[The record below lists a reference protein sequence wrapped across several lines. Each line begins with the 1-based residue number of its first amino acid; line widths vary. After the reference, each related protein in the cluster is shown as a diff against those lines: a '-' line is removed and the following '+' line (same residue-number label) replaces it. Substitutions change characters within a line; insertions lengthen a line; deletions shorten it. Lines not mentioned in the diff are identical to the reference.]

1 MRYHYEK
8 PSIYLSMYGTTYN
21 CSHPIY
27 NECTLF
33 QIGEKGL
40 AVIQQ
45 RFDPDTKATW
55 WSWIDPWLTDD
66 IYLHPGFKA
75 FFDMKLVKVNRNEV
89 LKERSLYKKSNN
101 LLLLEQ
107 FIESGMGCAK
117 VEGYTHNS
125 PTSCAAALSRS
136 IKNYNLHGIMCIQ
149 RKNNVYLIR
158 IEDEKED

>member
-75 FFDMKLVKVNRNEV
+75 FFDIRSGTCKDGLYPTVTIRQIMWALKMKPL
-89 LKERSLYKKSNN
+89 ERKRWETVFDS
-101 LLLLEQ
+101 
-107 FIESGMGCAK
+107 
-117 VEGYTHNS
+117 
-125 PTSCAAALSRS
+125 
-136 IKNYNLHGIMCIQ
+136 KNI
-149 RKNNVYLIR
+149 
-158 IEDEKED
+158 

>member
-1 MRYHYEK
+1 
-8 PSIYLSMYGTTYN
+8 
-21 CSHPIY
+21 
-27 NECTLF
+27 
-33 QIGEKGL
+33 
-40 AVIQQ
+40 
-45 RFDPDTKATW
+45 
-55 WSWIDPWLTDD
+55 
-66 IYLHPGFKA
+66 
-75 FFDMKLVKVNRNEV
+75 MKLVKVNRNEV

-101 LLLLEQ
+101 LLLLER

-125 PTSCAAALSRS
+125 PLSCAASLSRS